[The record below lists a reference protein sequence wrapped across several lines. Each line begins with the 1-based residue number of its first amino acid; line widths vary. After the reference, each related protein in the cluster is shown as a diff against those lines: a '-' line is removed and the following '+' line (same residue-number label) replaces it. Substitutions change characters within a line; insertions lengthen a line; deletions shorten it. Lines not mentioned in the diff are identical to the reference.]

1 MWRVSPWRLAALTR
15 DAAAMVERRL
25 DEIFARFRGAKC
37 RMGGQC
43 NVLQCRQGV
52 TRGQG
57 LESEHVESGMT
68 DMPRAQRLNH
78 GLLVN
83 QRAAR
88 RVHKDGAP
96 FHRCDASTR
105 KKPLGLLV

>member
-15 DAAAMVERRL
+15 NAAAMVERRL
-25 DEIFARFRGAKC
+25 DEIFALLRGAKC

-43 NVLQCRQGV
+43 NVLLCRQGV

-57 LESEHVESGMT
+57 LESEHVETGMA

-78 GLLVN
+78 CLLVN
-83 QRAAR
+83 RRTAS

-96 FHRCDASTR
+96 FRR
-105 KKPLGLLV
+105 